1 MAAPLRLNEFIEVL
15 TKIKEEHGDVLVG
28 HYGNDQYESVYCWIK
43 EVDVEAY
50 KKDEPRVVL
59 GGSWE

>member
-28 HYGNDQYESVYCWIK
+28 HYVSLHDGDFEFEYIEGIS
-43 EVDVEAY
+43 VEAY
-50 KKDEPRVVL
+50 RKDEVRVVL
-59 GGSWE
+59 DSV